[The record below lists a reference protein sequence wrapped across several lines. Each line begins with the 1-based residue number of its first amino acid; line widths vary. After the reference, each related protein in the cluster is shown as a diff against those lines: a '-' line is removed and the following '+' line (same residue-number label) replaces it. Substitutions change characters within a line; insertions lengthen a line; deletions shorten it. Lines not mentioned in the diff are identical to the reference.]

1 MKAPRVLLV
10 DDQRQV
16 SRVLRSSLE
25 LSGRDY
31 VISEVTSAEEALTE
45 LSRSPVDLLV
55 TDFRLPTM
63 SGLELVEQAQSSH
76 PQLQSILISGS
87 ASEEVRLQ
95 AEELGVVAFLPK
107 PISSNTFLEIVE
119 AALEVAEEEAA
130 AKSERTRQVL
140 TDRLADL
147 RQQVG
152 AEAVYVLEEDGEPLV
167 HSGDVVGLDLDGTFE
182 ALMEAHRAS
191 VGVSDTLGTAGQQ
204 NFHHFDG
211 VDHKLY
217 LTNLGQSYALVII
230 HRGEQE
236 AGQLGAV
243 MHYGRRAAETLSAYL
258 EKDEPSVSPDKPTAT
273 DREDLVPERSP
284 KDLNPDEL
292 EAAAEELDETGADD
306 FWEKASTTSMK
317 PDVDED
323 SLTYEQ
329 ARELGLLEDDSS

>member
-31 VISEVTSAEEALTE
+31 VISEVTSAEEALAE

-63 SGLELVEQAQSSH
+63 SGLELVEQAQSSS

-87 ASEEVRLQ
+87 ASEEVRAQ

-130 AKSERTRQVL
+130 ARSERTRQVL

-152 AEAVYVLEEDGEPLV
+152 AEAVYVLEENGEPLV
-167 HSGDVVGLDLDGTFE
+167 HSGNVVGLDLDGTFQ

-191 VGVSDTLGTAGQQ
+191 VGVSDTLGTEGQQ

-211 VDHKLY
+211 VGHKLY
-217 LTNLGQSYALVII
+217 LTNLGQNHALVII

-243 MHYGRRAAETLSAYL
+243 MHYGRRAAEALSAYL
-258 EKDEPSVSPDKPTAT
+258 EKDEPSVSPVTPTAT
-273 DREDLVPERSP
+273 DMEDVVPERSQ

-306 FWEKASTTSMK
+306 FWEKASSTSMK

-329 ARELGLLEDDSS
+329 AQELGLLEDDSS